1 VSSFE
6 KQIHSAGSSHPKGFT
21 LVSKIV
27 LLASLPNIARTAN
40 SVTLA
45 SAAAPDSHNGALGVF
60 ALAVAAVLLLLALRH
75 LRRALLPIAELFR
88 MVAAASL
95 VVLLVMGAFVLI
107 VMSVALRG

>member
-1 VSSFE
+1 
-6 KQIHSAGSSHPKGFT
+6 
-21 LVSKIV
+21 VSKIA

-45 SAAAPDSHNGALGVF
+45 SGAASDSHNGALAVF

-95 VVLLVMGAFVLI
+95 VVLLVLGAFVLI